1 MSRVIKKRRRRCAS
15 TSTASCAKSCGISA
29 NSGRERLAS
38 EAGVLLGWGM
48 RDSIRPRARPGAPSW
63 FGRAL
68 VRLALLALL
77 SGCAAPNSSA
87 TADDPSSSSPT
98 KAYGRAFMAEAL
110 RAYRFVLDPDVTGPV
125 QRTGRRLVEAIG
137 EDPGAFHF
145 FVVDEP
151 QPNAFAIPGG
161 YIFVFTGLLTKLVD
175 EDELAGVLAHEIGHV
190 THNHFF
196 QDRKQ
201 VLALN
206 LATLAALLLS
216 GGHPAAVAYLRKAG
230 YDPAGLARF
239 FQTLEIY
246 ERFNAS
252 EVPAYFTTHPGVAD
266 RLRVVQAMAADRAA
280 PEPAARRDLDD
291 WGRVRASLGATPNGS
306 PPATRRDP
314 RNLYLRAVASLKQ
327 NRVEAAIEAYRA
339 VLNANPRHVRARADL
354 ALALLK
360 NRMLDGARD
369 EAVRSLADDP
379 GQALPSVVL
388 GILAQDAG
396 RHAEAIKRFQAAL
409 AREPLDQT
417 THLRLAQSFAALGDE
432 AQEAYHLGRHFRLS
446 LDPARTVTQYE
457 RLRADP
463 RGDPELKRKVDR
475 ELAEIRREGV

>member
-1 MSRVIKKRRRRCAS
+1 
-15 TSTASCAKSCGISA
+15 
-29 NSGRERLAS
+29 
-38 EAGVLLGWGM
+38 M
-48 RDSIRPRARPGAPSW
+48 RDSIRPRARSGAPSR

-87 TADDPSSSSPT
+87 TADAPSSSSPT

-110 RAYRFVLDPDVTGPV
+110 QAYRFVLDPDVTGPV

-161 YIFVFTGLLTKLVD
+161 YIFVFTGLLTKLAD

-216 GGHPAAVAYLRKAG
+216 GGHPAALAFPLGASYNLQLAYSREHEADADAAAVGYLRKAG

-252 EVPAYFTTHPGVAD
+252 EVPAYFTTHPGVKYA
-266 RLRVVQAMAADRAA
+266 
-280 PEPAARRDLDD
+280 
-291 WGRVRASLGATPNGS
+291 GTS
-306 PPATRRDP
+306 
-314 RNLYLRAVASLKQ
+314 
-327 NRVEAAIEAYRA
+327 
-339 VLNANPRHVRARADL
+339 
-354 ALALLK
+354 
-360 NRMLDGARD
+360 
-369 EAVRSLADDP
+369 
-379 GQALPSVVL
+379 
-388 GILAQDAG
+388 DA
-396 RHAEAIKRFQAAL
+396 
-409 AREPLDQT
+409 
-417 THLRLAQSFAALGDE
+417 
-432 AQEAYHLGRHFRLS
+432 
-446 LDPARTVTQYE
+446 
-457 RLRADP
+457 
-463 RGDPELKRKVDR
+463 LKRS
-475 ELAEIRREGV
+475 

>member
-1 MSRVIKKRRRRCAS
+1 
-15 TSTASCAKSCGISA
+15 
-29 NSGRERLAS
+29 
-38 EAGVLLGWGM
+38 M
-48 RDSIRPRARPGAPSW
+48 RDSIRPRARPGAPSR

-98 KAYGRAFMAEAL
+98 KAYGRAFIAEAL

-161 YIFVFTGLLTKLVD
+161 YIFVFTGLLTKLAD

-216 GGHPAAVAYLRKAG
+216 GGHPAALAFPLGASYNLQLAYSREHEADADAAAVGYLRKAG

-266 RLRVVQAMAADRAA
+266 RLRVVQAMAADYPA

-306 PPATRRDP
+306 SPATGRDP
-314 RNLYLRAVASLKQ
+314 RNAYLWAIASLKQ
-327 NRVEAAIEAYRA
+327 NRVEAAIAAYRA
-339 VLNANPRHVRARADL
+339 VLNADPRHVRARADL

-396 RHAEAIKRFQAAL
+396 LHAEAITRFQAAL

-417 THLRLAQSFAALGDE
+417 THLRLAQAFAALDDSAG
-432 AQEAYHLGRHFRLS
+432 EAYHLARYGRLT
-446 LDPARTVTQYE
+446 LNPTQAAIQYE
-457 RLRADP
+457 RVRADP
-463 RGDPELKRKVDR
+463 QADPELKRQVER
-475 ELAEIRREGV
+475 ELAELRREGV

>member
-1 MSRVIKKRRRRCAS
+1 
-15 TSTASCAKSCGISA
+15 
-29 NSGRERLAS
+29 
-38 EAGVLLGWGM
+38 M
-48 RDSIRPRARPGAPSW
+48 RDSIRPRARPGAPSR
-63 FGRAL
+63 FGRAF
-68 VRLALLALL
+68 VRLALLAFL

-161 YIFVFTGLLTKLVD
+161 YIFVFTGLLTKLAD

-216 GGHPAAVAYLRKAG
+216 GGHPAALAFPLGASYNLQLAYSREHEADADAAAVGYLRKAG

-306 PPATRRDP
+306 PPATGRDP
-314 RNLYLRAVASLKQ
+314 RNVYLRAVASLKQ

-339 VLNANPRHVRARADL
+339 VLNADPRHVRARADL

-379 GQALPSVVL
+379 GQELPSVVL

-396 RHAEAIKRFQAAL
+396 LHAEAITRFQAAL

-417 THLRLAQSFAALGDE
+417 THLRLAQAFAAMDDPAG
-432 AQEAYHLGRHFRLS
+432 EAYHLARYGRLT
-446 LDPARTVTQYE
+446 LNPTQAAIQYE
-457 RLRADP
+457 RVRTDP
-463 RGDPELKRKVDR
+463 QADPELKRQVER
-475 ELAEIRREGV
+475 ELAELRREGV